1 MTELKEVLESRFAEN
16 EKVALD
22 GAPRGDVAQHV
33 RESALCA
40 ALGESREWTRA
51 FVKVTQLSGRTI
63 SGNMSRCGNSE
74 ADKSRP
80 RLDLKQASAPSYAR
94 IAY

>member
-1 MTELKEVLESRFAEN
+1 MTELKEVLESRFAKN

-33 RESALCA
+33 RESVLAPHSAKA
-40 ALGESREWTRA
+40 A
-51 FVKVTQLSGRTI
+51 SGRER
-63 SGNMSRCGNSE
+63 S
-74 ADKSRP
+74 
-80 RLDLKQASAPSYAR
+80 LDLKQDSASSYAQ

>member
-1 MTELKEVLESRFAEN
+1 MLESRFAEN

-22 GAPRGDVAQHV
+22 GAPEGISHSTYA
-33 RESALCA
+33 SPLFAP
-40 ALGESREWTRA
+40 LGESREWTRA

-63 SGNMSRCGNSE
+63 SGNMARCGNSE

-80 RLDLKQASAPSYAR
+80 MLDLKRASAPSYAR

>member
-1 MTELKEVLESRFAEN
+1 MTELKEVLESRFAKN

-33 RESALCA
+33 RESALAPHSAKA
-40 ALGESREWTRA
+40 ASGHGRS
-51 FVKVTQLSGRTI
+51 FKVTQLSRRTI
-63 SGNMSRCGNSE
+63 SGNMARCGNSE

-80 RLDLKQASAPSYAR
+80 MLDLKQASAPSYAQ